1 MHHHK
6 TYMYID
12 FQQNRVNRSVITA
25 NTNVFAK
32 KSKLHK
38 RRTDERTDRRRVR
51 QQSVVFSKKNYQKQM
66 HVSRCML
73 CNLSSAIVTSRRLI
87 M

>member
-6 TYMYID
+6 TYMYVN

-32 KSKLHK
+32 KLKLHK
-38 RRTDERTDRRRVR
+38 RWTDERTDRRRVR
-51 QQSVVFSKKNYQKQM
+51 QQSVVFSKKKLPKTNACEQVYVM
-66 HVSRCML
+66 
-73 CNLSSAIVTSRRLI
+73 
-87 M
+87 